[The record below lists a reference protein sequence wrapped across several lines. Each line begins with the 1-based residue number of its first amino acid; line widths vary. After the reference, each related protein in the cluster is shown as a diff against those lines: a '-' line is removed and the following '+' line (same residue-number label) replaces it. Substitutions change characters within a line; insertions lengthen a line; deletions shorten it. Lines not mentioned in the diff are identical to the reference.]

1 MSNQDDKQEIVELA
15 ELNAELT
22 KSLARCRK
30 LLRDCRSQLAANSNS
45 PELLD
50 DLPEEKRG

>member
-1 MSNQDDKQEIVELA
+1 MSNQDDKKEIAELA

-22 KSLARCRK
+22 KSLDRCRK
-30 LLRDCRSQLAANSNS
+30 LLRDCRSQLAANSNK

-50 DLPEEKRG
+50 DLPEEKHG